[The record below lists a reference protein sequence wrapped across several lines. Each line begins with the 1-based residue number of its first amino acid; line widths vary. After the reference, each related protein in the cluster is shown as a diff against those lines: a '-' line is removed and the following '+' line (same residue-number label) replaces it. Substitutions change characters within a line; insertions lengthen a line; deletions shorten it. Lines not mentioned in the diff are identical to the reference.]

1 MVVELAAKVWFR
13 ILVFTLWASFNP
25 SGLFLWLCNTVLSIL
40 ISFTNADNSV
50 RLAPRAKVPVISMLR
65 NKKKKVSLA
74 VLRADQ
80 RRRWFELMY
89 PHRRTSAR
97 RNRQRKNG
105 KLHRATNA
113 AIRNLIYANISVISL
128 PGCMS
133 APCSFMPHG
142 EETAS
147 RNHLIE
153 QSTSKDILPCWC
165 SADAS
170 EFVISE
176 TGGFVQGAD
185 ITIVDELICDDPCG
199 VRPTCKSL
207 DDVESV
213 RGSDPQGEAKAGGHL
228 RLMRTSDHQHQM
240 AAMQERA
247 PRLLRTC
254 TAVRTATRFL
264 LLLFYSCL
272 LRCFSCAGA
281 AAATALAYFLTL
293 LASQVLSLPHG
304 SWCRL
309 ATTTAASAPVAQLW
323 NMHMGACVFTIVVFL
338 PLPWLWW
345 SPTKCYARSSTQ
357 DDKLLEKFNEVV
369 NWAKANLD
377 LLRIREGDCFK
388 SKLRQLNGDEE
399 KRIYNFL
406 NYHQKNKETS
416 ATLAAQFAK
425 LDCMVKTS
433 GDTGLH
439 TDAPS
444 ADSESRKAR
453 SFTEAGLSAQEE
465 GGKRTKLSTK
475 TKAKGLSFERSD
487 TFGSASTHKSD
498 LVTIKD
504 ILMKNTEAM
513 SAAVRL
519 CTSSGSG
526 EARSSG
532 SASSGAQESSSSR
545 MTSNL
550 PAAAESTRPLRTDD
564 LLHQTGPY
572 DHFERQS
579 GAWCGMHALNNL
591 LRGPMVNKEAC
602 RLAAQRVRESFAGA
616 DVESAHLDP
625 QTGFLSIDVINLL
638 GSANLGIHVE
648 ETPTAWEVFRHCH
661 GARALINWN
670 QRHWTVL
677 EAWPPDAPTR
687 WRHTNSIDHVSSNLR
702 YGRAH

>member
-1 MVVELAAKVWFR
+1 
-13 ILVFTLWASFNP
+13 
-25 SGLFLWLCNTVLSIL
+25 
-40 ISFTNADNSV
+40 
-50 RLAPRAKVPVISMLR
+50 
-65 NKKKKVSLA
+65 
-74 VLRADQ
+74 
-80 RRRWFELMY
+80 
-89 PHRRTSAR
+89 
-97 RNRQRKNG
+97 
-105 KLHRATNA
+105 
-113 AIRNLIYANISVISL
+113 
-128 PGCMS
+128 
-133 APCSFMPHG
+133 MPHG
-142 EETAS
+142 EETAC
-147 RNHLIE
+147 RDHLIE
-153 QSTSKDILPCWC
+153 QNTVKDILPCCC

-207 DDVESV
+207 VDVESV
-213 RGSDPQGEAKAGGHL
+213 RRSDPQGEAKAGGHL
-228 RLMRTSDHQHQM
+228 RLMRTSDYQHQM
-240 AAMQERA
+240 AVMQERA

-272 LRCFSCAGA
+272 LRCFSYAGA
-281 AAATALAYFLTL
+281 AVATALAYFLTL

-309 ATTTAASAPVAQLW
+309 ATTAAASAPVAQLW

-338 PLPWLWW
+338 PLPCLWW
-345 SPTKCYARSSTQ
+345 SPKKMT
-357 DDKLLEKFNEVV
+357 DDKLLHKFNEVF
-369 NWAKANLD
+369 NWGKANLH
-377 LLRIREGDCFK
+377 LLRNREGDCFK
-388 SKLRQLNGDEE
+388 SKLRQLNGGDE
-399 KRIYNFL
+399 KRFYNFL
-406 NYHQKNKETS
+406 SYHQKNKETS
-416 ATLAAQFAK
+416 AKLAAQFAK
-425 LDCMVKTS
+425 LDCMVLTP
-433 GDTGLH
+433 GATGLH
-439 TDAPS
+439 TGAPS
-444 ADSESRKAR
+444 ADSESHKAR
-453 SFTEAGLSAQEE
+453 SVSEAGLSAQEE

-475 TKAKGLSFERSD
+475 TKAKGLSLERSD
-487 TFGSASTHKSD
+487 TCGSASTNKSD
-498 LVTIKD
+498 FVTIKD

-513 SAAVRL
+513 SAAVSL
-519 CTSSGSG
+519 CTSSGPG

-532 SASSGAQESSSSR
+532 SAGSGAQESSSSQ

-550 PAAAESTRPLRTDD
+550 PAASESTRPLRTDD
-564 LLHQTGPY
+564 VLHHTGPY

-616 DVESAHLDP
+616 EVESAHLDP
-625 QTGFLSIDVINLL
+625 ETGFLSIDVINLL

-677 EAWPPDAPTR
+677 EAWPPDAPTH

-702 YGRAH
+702 NGRAH